1 LRKALLSLFLISFFV
16 SPVVVSQV
24 PSSCNIPT
32 ALQNAYKTDVASLT
46 LSRVFA
52 LNKPSKDSI
61 DIDQAEMDTIWKG
74 LAAIY
79 NATAIPERD
88 SIFNI
93 YCLHIQDGYEYISQA
108 ISVYVDTSF
117 SWTDPWMNHQVITGY
132 AQLDSFMT
140 HYEFINDGQMLH
152 RVVFFHT
159 DQLINTVA
167 FADSLE
173 SFSGI
178 IYAQSSPN
186 GGDGNRITYSKS
198 GNYLYYDFSLGWG
211 DCPSGCIGRHYWH
224 FRVNLNDCSVL
235 LTGTSGANI
244 PVSGSDIPHV
254 LNCNLSA
261 LNVICSV
268 KSNVSCYSGNNGFVC
283 ATPSNGTSPYSF
295 LWSNNATDSCISNLT
310 AGTYCVTVTD
320 DFGDIGSACAT
331 VSQPAQLYII
341 FINQSNVICNGM
353 SNGSVCA
360 HAYGGVQ
367 PYTYTW
373 SNAATTACINNL
385 SIGTYCV
392 TTTDANGC
400 SASACVII
408 TEPPPFVVTSCTVL
422 SNVSCFGGN
431 NGTIC
436 ANVTGGTPPYDYL
449 WNNMSYTHT
458 NATTN
463 CINNLMSGFYCVTVT
478 DYNGCTAG
486 CCTTISEPPQLV
498 ATCITQSNVTCHG
511 GNNGSVCVSPSGG
524 TPPYTWVWN
533 NLATTGCINNLT
545 TGTYCATVTD
555 SQGCTTSCCTTITEP
570 PPLAVNCTVQS
581 NVSCY
586 GGNDGEICASA
597 SGGTAP
603 YTFIW
608 SNGNTSSCWDNLSV
622 GNYCVTITDSHGCT
636 ASCCATINQP
646 ALLTVSCTP
655 WTDVSCF
662 GGYNG
667 QLCANAQGGTPP
679 YIYLWSSGGNA
690 SCENGLLVG
699 NYCVTVTDA
708 NGCTASCCRTIS
720 QPPLLTATCSVQS
733 NVSCFGG
740 NDGSA
745 CFSSSGGVLPY
756 NYQWSNGATTGC
768 INNLIA
774 VTYCVTVT
782 DSHGCT
788 ATCCANISQP
798 PQLTANITIQPV
810 LCSGGNTG
818 LASVNPTGGT
828 SPYDI
833 LWSTGGSTNIISG
846 LAPGIYSVTVTDDNS
861 CTVADT
867 FSILQQLLTIIPNVT
882 QISCNGSEDGSIS
895 VSLIN
900 GTPPFIYTWTPNVS
914 NTAIAD
920 SLPQG
925 TYIINVV
932 DSSGCT
938 ASDTITIT
946 NPPLL
951 EVLCSV
957 QSNVTCHGNCDG
969 EISAIAQG
977 GTPPYM
983 YLWSNGAIGPTTG
996 ACVGTYCVT
1005 VTDLYGC
1012 TASCCA
1018 TITEPPPLFVDIGSD
1033 TIVCNDANY
1042 ELCGE
1047 GDFISWLWSTGET
1060 DSCII
1065 ADTTGVY
1072 SLIVTDGQGCNSY
1085 DTVSI
1090 VIDNCTSIEE
1100 FNGGYGIFPN
1110 PAGNG
1115 YFRVVIPPSLGTADL
1130 YVYDITG
1137 RMVIQQKVG
1146 NEEIVDVSFLAPGM
1160 YLLKLDQKFNARLMV
1175 E

>member
-46 LSRVFA
+46 LSRIFN

-61 DIDQAEMDTIWKG
+61 EIDLAEMDTIWHG

-79 NATAIPERD
+79 NAFTIPERD
-88 SIFNI
+88 SIFDI
-93 YCLHIQDGYEYISQA
+93 YCMHIEGYNNVLYNH
-108 ISVYVDTSF
+108 ISVFVDTTHP
-117 SWTDPWMNHQVITGY
+117 WTHNWMTLQNTTGY
-132 AQLDSFMT
+132 PEIDTMMAIYGFTIDQ
-140 HYEFINDGQMLH
+140 YNYQWNYAN
-152 RVVFFHT
+152 FHT
-159 DQLINTVA
+159 QQIINARA
-167 FADSLE
+167 FVNRLE
-173 SFSGI
+173 SLDGVTHAEVKI
-178 IYAQSSPN
+178 HY
-186 GGDGNRITYSKS
+186 GDGHDITYEKF
-198 GNYLYYDFSLGWG
+198 GNFQYYNFSLGWG
-211 DCPSGCIGRHYWH
+211 DCPAGCTGGNCWH
-224 FRVNLNDCSVL
+224 FWVNYSNCTVQHSGTDGVIPEND
-235 LTGTSGANI
+235 TWGPYA
-244 PVSGSDIPHV
+244 P
-254 LNCNLSA
+254 NCNLSA
-261 LNVICSV
+261 LNVICTV
-268 KSNVSCYSGNNGFVC
+268 HSNVSCYSGNNGSVC
-283 ATPSNGTSPYSF
+283 ATPSGGTSPFSF

-320 DFGDIGSACAT
+320 ALGETGTCCAII
-331 VSQPAQLYII
+331 SQPSLLIVTCITQP
-341 FINQSNVICNGM
+341 NVNC
-353 SNGSVCA
+353 
-360 HAYGGVQ
+360 YG
-367 PYTYTW
+367 
-373 SNAATTACINNL
+373 
-385 SIGTYCV
+385 
-392 TTTDANGC
+392 
-400 SASACVII
+400 
-408 TEPPPFVVTSCTVL
+408 E
-422 SNVSCFGGN
+422 N
-431 NGTIC
+431 NGIIC
-436 ANVTGGTPPYDYL
+436 ANVSGGTPPYDYL

-463 CINNLMSGFYCVTVT
+463 CINNLISGFYCVTVT

-788 ATCCANISQP
+788 VTCCANISQP

-833 LWSTGGSTNIISG
+833 LWSIGGSTNIISG
-846 LAPGIYSVTVTDDNS
+846 LAPGIYSVTITDDNS

-867 FSILQQLLTIIPNVT
+867 FSILQQSLTIIPNVT
-882 QISCNGSEDGSIS
+882 QISCNGNEDGNISIT
-895 VSLIN
+895 IN
-900 GTPPFIYTWTPNVS
+900 SGTPPFVYTWTPNVTD
-914 NTAIAD
+914 TAIAD

-951 EVLCSV
+951 EVLCSI
-957 QSNVTCHGNCDG
+957 QSNVTCYGNCDG

-1005 VTDLYGC
+1005 VYDAMGCSASCCTIVTEPQPLTINCTVQSNVSCFGGNDGILCATPSGGSPPFVYFWSNGMTGSSCITNATTGYYCITITDFNGC

-1018 TITEPPPLFVDIGSD
+1018 TITEPPPLFVDIGPD
-1033 TIVCNDANY
+1033 TIVCDDANY

-1065 ADTTGVY
+1065 ADTTDVY